1 MYKNFEYSLLGNF
14 VDFGARIDYVREQ
27 ISFGSTQQQAPEKF
41 CVYYTYLKKI
51 RENKNRNH
59 IPLVI

>member
-41 CVYYTYLKKI
+41 CVYYTYLKKNTG
-51 RENKNRNH
+51 EQKS
-59 IPLVI
+59 